1 LSKSLRIGKA
11 SEIPP
16 GKVMGFTVDGS
27 KVLVSNLDGRFYAIG
42 SVCTHIGGPLEK
54 GTLEGRVITC
64 PWHGSQF
71 DITDGKVVSGPAA
84 RPEPVYKVTIEGAY
98 LVLEV

>member
-1 LSKSLRIGKA
+1 
-11 SEIPP
+11 
-16 GKVMGFTVDGS
+16 MGFTVDGS

-42 SVCTHIGGPLEK
+42 SVCTHVGGPLEK
-54 GTLEGRVITC
+54 GTLEGRVISC

-71 DITDGKVVSGPAA
+71 DVTDGKVVSGPATG
-84 RPEPVYKVTIEGAY
+84 PEPPYKVTIEGDY